1 MSAAIISA
9 IEAAIALGGENI
21 YIDRRSHI
29 DLGNCKDFI
38 VIVKGSIV
46 LFARSS
52 PQKRRHRIGV
62 VLPGAVLVGLA
73 PGVEIVPVTEAEVIR
88 IPFSKVDSLPVGSP
102 FEVALCVGISSTLAA
117 CGSALPANATLALAR
132 SRCATELTRR
142 GVLVIETSFARHMRR
157 LVNVA
162 SARVAFPAELKSM
175 IAQKSGD
182 LRELP
187 DSRLPPIVRACT
199 QIAQSIGCDFSRI
212 PSRIPRDNTRRPEQI
227 FAHVAGLGIRPV
239 FLDAGWWNSGVGA
252 LLAFKADDQ
261 SPVAILPVAKKL
273 VAYVHSAGATQGPI
287 VVDKI
292 FAAGLSGVASQFHPT
307 LSNHQS
313 TIPKFLRFVIQ
324 GSERDFIRAFMISGL
339 GSLVNLAIPIATGVL
354 VASVLPSGN
363 KMGLVFLG
371 CILLG
376 TTLTAAGCGYVVS
389 NLLLRAETRI
399 ANRALGGILDRCLRM
414 PTEVFRTFTSGDL
427 ADRILSVGD
436 LQTILSGAA
445 ISAIMAGV
453 FSVMYLAVMMYVN
466 TTAALIGVGL
476 LIVAVLFSVLLSAGR
491 SQLSTVI
498 LEGQGK
504 LSTMVLQF
512 ISGIDTIRSASV
524 EQFAM
529 LRWINRFRGVRS
541 ATMRIRRLERIFDIF
556 AMGFPLICLMIVW
569 IFFLPTDSGGVPQ
582 LKQLGATERV
592 AQYLVFNSAFV
603 AALYSVLEF
612 GERLGD
618 LSSLRSILRRLAP
631 ILAAPSER
639 TANREQPGVLSG
651 RIDIEN
657 VRFSYPGSANEVLSG
672 ITMHI
677 AEGESIAIVGASG
690 SGKSTLTQLIL
701 GMRQP
706 SFGEIVFDGKAL
718 GRLDVVSVRRQIGAV
733 IQNTRV
739 IPGSILDNIVGS
751 TLFNAKDAQAA
762 IVAAG
767 FGDEVAKMPM
777 GVHTYVTD
785 QTLSGG
791 QVQKLMIARALV
803 TRPRI
808 LIFDEATSALDEI
821 SQVQVVRSLER
832 LKSTRVIVA
841 HRLST
846 VRMVDKIYVMES
858 GRIVQSGNFTELV
871 EVDGPFKE
879 MARRQMIDA
888 KDDSQI

>member
-1 MSAAIISA
+1 MSNATISA
-9 IEAAIALGGENI
+9 VEAAIALGGENI

-38 VIVKGSIV
+38 VIVKGPVV

-52 PQKRRHRIGV
+52 PQKRRHRIGI

-73 PGVEIVPVTEAEVIR
+73 PGVEIVPVTEAEAIR

-102 FEVALCVGISSTLAA
+102 FEVALYVGIGSTLAA
-117 CGSALPANATLALAR
+117 CGSALPANATLAIAR

-142 GVLVIETSFARHMRR
+142 GVSVIETSFARHMRR

-162 SARVAFPAELKSM
+162 SARLAFPAELKSM

-182 LRELP
+182 ARELP

-199 QIAQSIGCDFSRI
+199 QIAQSIGCDISII

-239 FLDAGWWNSGVGA
+239 FLDAGWWDSGVGA

-292 FAAGLSGVASQFHPT
+292 FASGLSGVASQFHPT

-313 TIPKFLRFVIQ
+313 TLSKFLRFVIQ
-324 GSERDFIRAFMISGL
+324 GSERDFIRAFVISGL

-376 TTLTAAGCGYVVS
+376 TTLTAAACGYVVS

-399 ANRALGGILDRCLRM
+399 ASRALGGMLDRCLRM

-453 FSVMYLAVMMYVN
+453 FSVMYLAVMLYVN

-476 LIVAVLFSVLLSAGR
+476 LTVAVLFSVLLSAGR

-512 ISGIDTIRSASV
+512 IGGIDTIRSASA

-556 AMGFPLICLMIVW
+556 AMGFPLICLMIFW

-582 LKQLGATERV
+582 LKQFGATERV

-618 LSSLRSILRRLAP
+618 LASLRSILRRIAP

-651 RIDIEN
+651 QIDIED
-657 VRFSYPGSANEVLSG
+657 VRFSYPGTANETLSG
-672 ITMHI
+672 VTMHI

-706 SFGEIVFDGKAL
+706 SLGEIVYDGKAL

-751 TLFNAKDAQAA
+751 TLFTAKDAQVA
-762 IVAAG
+762 IDAAG

-821 SQVQVVRSLER
+821 SQAQVVRSLER
-832 LKSTRVIVA
+832 LKSTRIIVA

-846 VRMVDKIYVMES
+846 VRMVDKIYVMEA

-871 EVDGPFKE
+871 AVDGPFKE

-888 KDDSQI
+888 NDDSQI

>member
-1 MSAAIISA
+1 MSNATISA
-9 IEAAIALGGENI
+9 VEAATALGGENI

-29 DLGNCKDFI
+29 DLGNFKDFI
-38 VIVKGSIV
+38 VIVKGPV
-46 LFARSS
+46 VVFARSS
-52 PQKRRHRIGV
+52 PQKRRHRIGI

-73 PGVEIVPVTEAEVIR
+73 PGVEIVPVTEAEAIR

-102 FEVALCVGISSTLAA
+102 FEVALCVGIGSTLAA
-117 CGSALPANATLALAR
+117 CGSALPANATLAIAR
-132 SRCATELTRR
+132 SRCASELTRR
-142 GVLVIETSFARHMRR
+142 GVSVIETSFARHMRR

-162 SARVAFPAELKSM
+162 SARLAFPAELKSM
-175 IAQKSGD
+175 IVQKSGD
-182 LRELP
+182 ARELP

-199 QIAQSIGCDFSRI
+199 QIAQSIGCDLSTI

-227 FAHVAGLGIRPV
+227 FAHVSGLGIRPV

-252 LLAFKADDQ
+252 LLAFKVDDQ
-261 SPVAILPVAKKL
+261 SPVAILPVAEKL

-292 FAAGLSGVASQFHPT
+292 FASGLSGVASQFYPT

-313 TIPKFLRFVIQ
+313 TIPKFLRFVIH
-324 GSERDFIRAFMISGL
+324 GSERDFIRAFVISGL

-376 TTLTAAGCGYVVS
+376 TTLTAAACGYVVS

-399 ANRALGGILDRCLRM
+399 ASRALGGILDRCLRM

-453 FSVMYLAVMMYVN
+453 FSVMYLAVMLYVN

-476 LIVAVLFSVLLSAGR
+476 LTVAVLFSVLLSAGR

-498 LEGQGK
+498 FEGQGK
-504 LSTMVLQF
+504 LSTMLLQF
-512 ISGIDTIRSASV
+512 IGGIDTIRSASA

-529 LRWINRFRGVRS
+529 LRWIHRFRGVRS

-556 AMGFPLICLMIVW
+556 AMGFPLICLMIFW
-569 IFFLPTDSGGVPQ
+569 IFFLPADSGGVLQ
-582 LKQLGATERV
+582 MKQFGATERV

-603 AALYSVLEF
+603 AALYSVLDF

-618 LSSLRSILRRLAP
+618 LASLRSILRRIAP

-639 TANREQPGVLSG
+639 IANREQPGVLSG
-651 RIDIEN
+651 RIDIED
-657 VRFSYPGSANEVLSG
+657 VRFSYPGTANEVLSG

-677 AEGESIAIVGASG
+677 SEGESIAIVGASG

-701 GMRQP
+701 GMP
-706 SFGEIVFDGKAL
+706 AKP
-718 GRLDVVSVRRQIGAV
+718 GR
-733 IQNTRV
+733 NC
-739 IPGSILDNIVGS
+739 
-751 TLFNAKDAQAA
+751 F
-762 IVAAG
+762 
-767 FGDEVAKMPM
+767 
-777 GVHTYVTD
+777 
-785 QTLSGG
+785 
-791 QVQKLMIARALV
+791 
-803 TRPRI
+803 
-808 LIFDEATSALDEI
+808 
-821 SQVQVVRSLER
+821 
-832 LKSTRVIVA
+832 
-841 HRLST
+841 
-846 VRMVDKIYVMES
+846 
-858 GRIVQSGNFTELV
+858 
-871 EVDGPFKE
+871 
-879 MARRQMIDA
+879 
-888 KDDSQI
+888 

>member
-1 MSAAIISA
+1 
-9 IEAAIALGGENI
+9 
-21 YIDRRSHI
+21 
-29 DLGNCKDFI
+29 
-38 VIVKGSIV
+38 
-46 LFARSS
+46 
-52 PQKRRHRIGV
+52 
-62 VLPGAVLVGLA
+62 
-73 PGVEIVPVTEAEVIR
+73 
-88 IPFSKVDSLPVGSP
+88 
-102 FEVALCVGISSTLAA
+102 
-117 CGSALPANATLALAR
+117 
-132 SRCATELTRR
+132 
-142 GVLVIETSFARHMRR
+142 
-157 LVNVA
+157 
-162 SARVAFPAELKSM
+162 
-175 IAQKSGD
+175 
-182 LRELP
+182 
-187 DSRLPPIVRACT
+187 
-199 QIAQSIGCDFSRI
+199 
-212 PSRIPRDNTRRPEQI
+212 
-227 FAHVAGLGIRPV
+227 
-239 FLDAGWWNSGVGA
+239 
-252 LLAFKADDQ
+252 
-261 SPVAILPVAKKL
+261 
-273 VAYVHSAGATQGPI
+273 
-287 VVDKI
+287 
-292 FAAGLSGVASQFHPT
+292 
-307 LSNHQS
+307 
-313 TIPKFLRFVIQ
+313 
-324 GSERDFIRAFMISGL
+324 MISGL

-376 TTLTAAGCGYVVS
+376 TTLTAAACGYVVS

-399 ANRALGGILDRCLRM
+399 ASRALGGMLDRCLRM

-453 FSVMYLAVMMYVN
+453 FSVMYLAVMLYVN

-476 LIVAVLFSVLLSAGR
+476 LTVAVLFSVLLSAGR

-512 ISGIDTIRSASV
+512 IGGIDTIRSASA

-556 AMGFPLICLMIVW
+556 AMGFPLICLMIFW

-582 LKQLGATERV
+582 LKQFGATERV

-618 LSSLRSILRRLAP
+618 LASLRSILRRIAP

-651 RIDIEN
+651 QIDIED
-657 VRFSYPGSANEVLSG
+657 VRFSYPGTANEVLSG
-672 ITMHI
+672 VTMHI

-706 SFGEIVFDGKAL
+706 SLGEIVFDGKAL

-751 TLFNAKDAQAA
+751 TLFTAKDAQVA
-762 IVAAG
+762 IDAAG

-821 SQVQVVRSLER
+821 SQAQVVRSLER
-832 LKSTRVIVA
+832 LKSTRIIVA

-846 VRMVDKIYVMES
+846 VRMVDKIYVMEA

-871 EVDGPFKE
+871 AVDGPFKE

-888 KDDSQI
+888 NDDSQI

>member
-1 MSAAIISA
+1 MSGESISA
-9 IEAAIALGGENI
+9 IEAATMLGGESL

-29 DLGNCKDFI
+29 DLGNLKDVI
-38 VIVKGSIV
+38 VIVKGSVV

-52 PQKRRHRIGV
+52 SQKRRHRIGI

-73 PGVEIVPVTEAEVIR
+73 PGVEIVPVTEAEAIR
-88 IPFSKVDSLPVGSP
+88 IPFSKVESLPAGSR
-102 FEVALCVGISSTLAA
+102 FEVALCAGIGSTLAA
-117 CGSALPANATLALAR
+117 CGSALPAKATLAIAR

-142 GVLVIETSFARHMRR
+142 GASVIETSFARHMRR

-162 SARVAFPAELKSM
+162 SARLAFSSELKSM
-175 IAQKSGD
+175 IAQKSGEST
-182 LRELP
+182 ELP

-199 QIAQSIGCDFSRI
+199 QIAQSIGCDLSTI
-212 PSRIPRDNTRRPEQI
+212 PSRIPRDNTRKPEQI
-227 FAHVAGLGIRPV
+227 FAHVSGLGIRPV
-239 FLDAGWWNSGVGA
+239 FLDSGWWNSGVGA
-252 LLAFKADDQ
+252 LLAFKSDDQ
-261 SPVAILPVAKKL
+261 SPVAILPFAKGM
-273 VAYVHSAGATQGPI
+273 VAYVHSAGATNGPI
-287 VVDKI
+287 VVDKN
-292 FAAGLSGVASQFHPT
+292 FADGLSRVASQFHPT

-313 TIPKFLRFVIQ
+313 TIPKFLSFVIQ
-324 GSERDFIRAFMISGL
+324 GSERDFIRAFVISGL

-376 TTLTAAGCGYVVS
+376 TTLTAAACGYVVT

-399 ANRALGGILDRCLRM
+399 ASRALGAILDRCLRM
-414 PTEVFRTFTSGDL
+414 PTEFFRTFTSGDL

-436 LQTILSGAA
+436 LQAILSGAA

-453 FSVMYLAVMMYVN
+453 FSVMYLAVMLYVN
-466 TTAALIGVGL
+466 TTAALIGAGL
-476 LIVAVLFSVLLSAGR
+476 LTVAVLFSVLLSAGR

-504 LSTMVLQF
+504 LSTMLLQF
-512 ISGIDTIRSASV
+512 IGGIDTIRSASA

-529 LRWINRFRGVRS
+529 LRWLNRFRGVRS

-556 AMGFPLICLMIVW
+556 ATGFPLICLMIFW
-569 IFFLPTDSGGVPQ
+569 ILFLPADSGGVLQ
-582 LKQLGATERV
+582 LNQFGATERV

-618 LSSLRSILRRLAP
+618 LASLRSILRRIAP

-651 RIDIEN
+651 RIDIED
-657 VRFSYPGSANEVLSG
+657 VRFSYPGTANEVLSG
-672 ITMHI
+672 VTMHI

-706 SFGEIVFDGKAL
+706 SLGEIVFDGKAL

-751 TLFNAKDAQAA
+751 TLFTPKDAQAA

-777 GVHTYVTD
+777 GVQTYVTD

-821 SQVQVVRSLER
+821 SQAQVVRSLER
-832 LKSTRVIVA
+832 LKSTRIIVA

-846 VRMVDKIYVMES
+846 VRMVDKIYVMEA
-858 GRIVQSGNFTELV
+858 GRIVQSGNFEELV
-871 EVDGPFKE
+871 VVDGPFKE

>member
-1 MSAAIISA
+1 
-9 IEAAIALGGENI
+9 
-21 YIDRRSHI
+21 
-29 DLGNCKDFI
+29 
-38 VIVKGSIV
+38 
-46 LFARSS
+46 
-52 PQKRRHRIGV
+52 
-62 VLPGAVLVGLA
+62 
-73 PGVEIVPVTEAEVIR
+73 
-88 IPFSKVDSLPVGSP
+88 
-102 FEVALCVGISSTLAA
+102 
-117 CGSALPANATLALAR
+117 
-132 SRCATELTRR
+132 
-142 GVLVIETSFARHMRR
+142 
-157 LVNVA
+157 
-162 SARVAFPAELKSM
+162 
-175 IAQKSGD
+175 
-182 LRELP
+182 
-187 DSRLPPIVRACT
+187 
-199 QIAQSIGCDFSRI
+199 
-212 PSRIPRDNTRRPEQI
+212 
-227 FAHVAGLGIRPV
+227 
-239 FLDAGWWNSGVGA
+239 
-252 LLAFKADDQ
+252 
-261 SPVAILPVAKKL
+261 
-273 VAYVHSAGATQGPI
+273 
-287 VVDKI
+287 
-292 FAAGLSGVASQFHPT
+292 
-307 LSNHQS
+307 
-313 TIPKFLRFVIQ
+313 
-324 GSERDFIRAFMISGL
+324 
-339 GSLVNLAIPIATGVL
+339 
-354 VASVLPSGN
+354 
-363 KMGLVFLG
+363 MGLVFLG

-376 TTLTAAGCGYVVS
+376 TTLTAAACGYVVS

-399 ANRALGGILDRCLRM
+399 ASRALGGILDRCLRM

-453 FSVMYLAVMMYVN
+453 FSVMYLAVMLYVN

-476 LIVAVLFSVLLSAGR
+476 LTVAVLFSVLLSAGR

-512 ISGIDTIRSASV
+512 IGGIDTIRSASA

-556 AMGFPLICLMIVW
+556 AMGFPLICLMIFW

-582 LKQLGATERV
+582 LKQFGATERV

-618 LSSLRSILRRLAP
+618 LASLRSILRRIAP

-706 SFGEIVFDGKAL
+706 SLGEIVFDGKAL

-751 TLFNAKDAQAA
+751 TLFTAKDAQVA
-762 IVAAG
+762 IDAAG

-821 SQVQVVRSLER
+821 SQAQVVRSLEM
-832 LKSTRVIVA
+832 LKSTRIIVA

-846 VRMVDKIYVMES
+846 VRMVDKIYVMEA

-871 EVDGPFKE
+871 AVDGPFKE

-888 KDDSQI
+888 NDDSQI

>member
-1 MSAAIISA
+1 
-9 IEAAIALGGENI
+9 
-21 YIDRRSHI
+21 
-29 DLGNCKDFI
+29 
-38 VIVKGSIV
+38 
-46 LFARSS
+46 
-52 PQKRRHRIGV
+52 
-62 VLPGAVLVGLA
+62 
-73 PGVEIVPVTEAEVIR
+73 
-88 IPFSKVDSLPVGSP
+88 
-102 FEVALCVGISSTLAA
+102 
-117 CGSALPANATLALAR
+117 
-132 SRCATELTRR
+132 
-142 GVLVIETSFARHMRR
+142 
-157 LVNVA
+157 
-162 SARVAFPAELKSM
+162 
-175 IAQKSGD
+175 
-182 LRELP
+182 
-187 DSRLPPIVRACT
+187 
-199 QIAQSIGCDFSRI
+199 
-212 PSRIPRDNTRRPEQI
+212 
-227 FAHVAGLGIRPV
+227 
-239 FLDAGWWNSGVGA
+239 
-252 LLAFKADDQ
+252 
-261 SPVAILPVAKKL
+261 
-273 VAYVHSAGATQGPI
+273 
-287 VVDKI
+287 
-292 FAAGLSGVASQFHPT
+292 
-307 LSNHQS
+307 
-313 TIPKFLRFVIQ
+313 
-324 GSERDFIRAFMISGL
+324 MISGL

-376 TTLTAAGCGYVVS
+376 TTLTAAACGYVVS

-399 ANRALGGILDRCLRM
+399 ASRALGGMLDRCLRM

-453 FSVMYLAVMMYVN
+453 FSVMYLAVMLYVN

-476 LIVAVLFSVLLSAGR
+476 LTVAVLFSVLLSAGR

-512 ISGIDTIRSASV
+512 IGGIDTIRSASA

-556 AMGFPLICLMIVW
+556 AMGFPLICLMIFW

-582 LKQLGATERV
+582 LKQFGATERV

-618 LSSLRSILRRLAP
+618 LASLRSILRRIAP

-651 RIDIEN
+651 QIDIED
-657 VRFSYPGSANEVLSG
+657 VRFSYPGTANETLSG
-672 ITMHI
+672 VTMHI

-706 SFGEIVFDGKAL
+706 SLGEIVYDGKAL

-751 TLFNAKDAQAA
+751 TLFTAKDAQVA
-762 IVAAG
+762 IDAAG

-821 SQVQVVRSLER
+821 SQAQVVRSLER
-832 LKSTRVIVA
+832 LKSTRIIVA

-846 VRMVDKIYVMES
+846 VRMVDKIYVMEA

-871 EVDGPFKE
+871 AVDGPFKE

-888 KDDSQI
+888 NDDSQI

>member
-1 MSAAIISA
+1 MSNATISA
-9 IEAAIALGGENI
+9 VEAAIALGGENI

-38 VIVKGSIV
+38 VIVKGPVV

-52 PQKRRHRIGV
+52 PQKRRHRIGI

-73 PGVEIVPVTEAEVIR
+73 PGVEIVPVTEAEAIR

-102 FEVALCVGISSTLAA
+102 FEVALYVGIGSTLAA
-117 CGSALPANATLALAR
+117 CGSALPANATLAIAR

-142 GVLVIETSFARHMRR
+142 GVSVIETSFARHMRR

-162 SARVAFPAELKSM
+162 SARLAFPAELKSM

-182 LRELP
+182 ARELP

-199 QIAQSIGCDFSRI
+199 QIAQSIGCDISII

-239 FLDAGWWNSGVGA
+239 FLDAGWWDSGVGA

-292 FAAGLSGVASQFHPT
+292 FASGLSGVASQFYPT

-313 TIPKFLRFVIQ
+313 TLPKFLRFVIQ
-324 GSERDFIRAFMISGL
+324 GSERDFIRAFVISGL

-376 TTLTAAGCGYVVS
+376 TTLTAAACGYVVS

-399 ANRALGGILDRCLRM
+399 ASRALGGMLDRCLRM

-453 FSVMYLAVMMYVN
+453 FSVMYLAVMLYVN
-466 TTAALIGVGL
+466 TTAAFIGVGL
-476 LIVAVLFSVLLSAGR
+476 LTVAVLFSVLLSAGR

-512 ISGIDTIRSASV
+512 IGGIDTIRSASA

-556 AMGFPLICLMIVW
+556 AMGFPLICLMIFW

-582 LKQLGATERV
+582 LKQFGATERV

-618 LSSLRSILRRLAP
+618 LASLRSILRRIAP

-651 RIDIEN
+651 QIDIED
-657 VRFSYPGSANEVLSG
+657 VRFSYPGTANEVLSG
-672 ITMHI
+672 VTMHI

-706 SFGEIVFDGKAL
+706 SLGEIVFDGKAL

-751 TLFNAKDAQAA
+751 TLFTAKDAQVA
-762 IVAAG
+762 IDAAG

-821 SQVQVVRSLER
+821 SQAQVVRSLER
-832 LKSTRVIVA
+832 LKSTRIIVA

-846 VRMVDKIYVMES
+846 VRMVDKIYVMEA
-858 GRIVQSGNFTELV
+858 GRIVQSGNFAELV
-871 EVDGPFKE
+871 AVDGPFKE

-888 KDDSQI
+888 NDDSQI

>member
-1 MSAAIISA
+1 MSDESISA
-9 IEAAIALGGENI
+9 IEAAAILGGESF
-21 YIDRRSHI
+21 YIDRRSQI
-29 DLGNCKDFI
+29 DLGNLKDVI
-38 VIVKGSIV
+38 VIVKGSVV

-52 PQKRRHRIGV
+52 SQKRRHRIGV

-73 PGVEIVPVTEAEVIR
+73 PGVEIVPVTETEAIR
-88 IPFSKVDSLPVGSP
+88 IPLAKVENLPAGSP
-102 FEVALCVGISSTLAA
+102 FEIALCAGIGSTLSA
-117 CGSALPANATLALAR
+117 CGSALPAKATLAIAR
-132 SRCATELTRR
+132 SRCATELERR
-142 GVLVIETSFARHMRR
+142 GASVIETSFARHMRR

-162 SARVAFPAELKSM
+162 SARLSFPDELKTM
-175 IAQKSGD
+175 ITQKSGGAN
-182 LRELP
+182 ELP
-187 DSRLPPIVRACT
+187 DSRLPPIVRACS
-199 QIAQSIGCDFSRI
+199 QIAQSIGCDPSTI
-212 PSRIPRDNTRRPEQI
+212 PSRIPRDNTRKPEQI
-227 FAHVAGLGIRPV
+227 FAHVSGLGIRPV

-261 SPVAILPVAKKL
+261 SPVAILPSAKGM
-273 VAYVHSAGATQGPI
+273 VAYIHSAGATNGPI
-287 VVDKI
+287 VVDKK
-292 FAAGLSGVASQFHPT
+292 FAAELSGVASQFHPT
-307 LSNHQS
+307 LSNNQS
-313 TIPKFLRFVIQ
+313 TLPEFLRFVIQ
-324 GSERDFIRAFMISGL
+324 GSERDFIRAFVISGL
-339 GSLVNLAIPIATGVL
+339 GSLINLAIPIATGVL

-363 KMGLVFLG
+363 KMGLIFLG
-371 CILLG
+371 LVLLG
-376 TTLTAAGCGYVVS
+376 TTIAAAACGYVVS

-399 ANRALGGILDRCLRM
+399 ASRALAGILDRCLRM
-414 PTEVFRTFTSGDL
+414 PTDFFRTFTSGDL

-453 FSVMYLAVMMYVN
+453 FSVMYLAVMLYVN
-466 TTAALIGVGL
+466 TTAALIGAGL
-476 LIVAVLFSVLLSAGR
+476 LTVAVIFSVLLSAGR

-512 ISGIDTIRSASV
+512 IGGIDTIRSASA

-556 AMGFPLICLMIVW
+556 ATGFPLICLMIFW
-569 IFFLPTDSGGVPQ
+569 ILFLPTDSGGVLQ
-582 LKQLGATERV
+582 MKQFGATERV

-618 LSSLRSILRRLAP
+618 LASLRSILRRIAP

-651 RIDIEN
+651 RIDIED
-657 VRFSYPGSANEVLSG
+657 VRFSYPGTANEVLSG
-672 ITMHI
+672 VTMHI
-677 AEGESIAIVGASG
+677 AEGESVAIVGVSG

-706 SFGEIVFDGKAL
+706 SLGEVIFDGKAL

-751 TLFNAKDAQAA
+751 TLLTAKDAQAA

-821 SQVQVVRSLER
+821 SQAQVVQSLEN
-832 LKSTRVIVA
+832 LKSTRIIIA

-846 VRMVDKIYVMES
+846 VRKVDKIYVMEA
-858 GRIVQSGNFTELV
+858 GRIVQSGNFTELLA
-871 EVDGPFKE
+871 VDGPFKE
-879 MARRQMIDA
+879 MARRQMIDS

>member
-1 MSAAIISA
+1 MSDESISA
-9 IEAAIALGGENI
+9 IEAATTLGGEEI

-29 DLGNCKDFI
+29 DLGHSKDVI
-38 VIVKGSIV
+38 VIVKGSVV
-46 LFARSS
+46 LFVRSS
-52 PQKRRHRIGV
+52 PEKRRHRIGIV
-62 VLPGAVLVGLA
+62 SPGAVLAGLA
-73 PGVEIVPVTEAEVIR
+73 PGVEIVPVTEAEVIQ
-88 IPFSKVDSLPVGSP
+88 IPVLKVESLPVGSP
-102 FEVALCVGISSTLAA
+102 FEVALCVGIGSTLAA
-117 CGSALPANATLALAR
+117 CGSALPANATLAIAR
-132 SRCATELTRR
+132 SRCATELARR
-142 GVLVIETSFARHMRR
+142 GASVIETSFARHMRR

-162 SARVAFPAELKSM
+162 SARLAFPAELKSM
-175 IAQKSGD
+175 IAQKSGGA
-182 LRELP
+182 RELP
-187 DSRLPPIVRACT
+187 DSRLPPVVRACM
-199 QIAQSIGCDFSRI
+199 QIAQEIGCDVSTI

-227 FAHVAGLGIRPV
+227 FAHVSGLGIRPV
-239 FLDAGWWNSGVGA
+239 FLDPGWWNSGVGA

-261 SPVAILPVAKKL
+261 SAVAILPTAKGMM
-273 VAYVHSAGATQGPI
+273 AYVHSAGATQGPI
-287 VVDKI
+287 VVDKK
-292 FAAGLSGVASQFHPT
+292 FADQLSGTASQFHPT
-307 LSNHQS
+307 LSSNQS
-313 TIPKFLRFVIQ
+313 TLPKFLRFVIQ
-324 GSERDFIRAFMISGL
+324 GSGRDFIRAFIISGL
-339 GSLVNLAIPIATGVL
+339 GSVVNLAIPIATGLL

-376 TTLTAAGCGYVVS
+376 TTLTAAACGYVVS

-399 ANRALGGILDRCLRM
+399 ASRALGGILDRCLRM

-453 FSVMYLAVMMYVN
+453 FSVMYLAVMLYVN
-466 TTAALIGVGL
+466 TTAALIGAGILV
-476 LIVAVLFSVLLSAGR
+476 VAVLFSVLLSAGR
-491 SQLSTVI
+491 AQLSTVI

-512 ISGIDTIRSASV
+512 IGGIDTIRSASA

-529 LRWINRFRGVRS
+529 LRWIDRFRGVRT
-541 ATMRIRRLERIFDIF
+541 ATMQIRRLERIFDIF
-556 AMGFPLICLMIVW
+556 ASGFPLICLMIFW
-569 IFFLPTDSGGVPQ
+569 ILFLPTDSGGVLQ
-582 LKQLGATERV
+582 LKQIGANERV

-618 LSSLRSILRRLAP
+618 LASLRSILRRIAP

-639 TANREQPGVLSG
+639 TADREQPGVLSG
-651 RIDIEN
+651 RIDIED

-672 ITMHI
+672 VTMHI

-706 SFGEIVFDGKAL
+706 SVGEIVFDGKAL
-718 GRLDVVSVRRQIGAV
+718 RRLDVVSVRRQIGAV
-733 IQNTRV
+733 VQNTRV

-751 TLFNAKDAQAA
+751 TLFTKKDAQAA
-762 IVAAG
+762 IDAAG

-803 TRPRI
+803 THPRI

-821 SQVQVVRSLER
+821 SQAQVVRSLER
-832 LKSTRVIVA
+832 LKSTRIIVA

-846 VRMVDKIYVMES
+846 VRMVDKIYVMEA
-858 GRIVQSGNFTELV
+858 GRIVQSGNFEELV
-871 EVDGPFKE
+871 VVEGPFKE
-879 MARRQMIDA
+879 MARRQMVDA

>member
-1 MSAAIISA
+1 MSDESISA
-9 IEAAIALGGENI
+9 IEAATMLGGESL

-29 DLGNCKDFI
+29 DLGNLKDVI
-38 VIVKGSIV
+38 VIVKGSVV

-52 PQKRRHRIGV
+52 SQKRRHRIGIV
-62 VLPGAVLVGLA
+62 FPGAVLVGLA
-73 PGVEIVPVTEAEVIR
+73 PGVEIVPVTEAEAIR
-88 IPFSKVDSLPVGSP
+88 IPFSKVESLPAGSR
-102 FEVALCVGISSTLAA
+102 FEVALCAGIGSTLAA
-117 CGSALPANATLALAR
+117 CGSALPAKATLAIAR
-132 SRCATELTRR
+132 SRCAMELTRR
-142 GVLVIETSFARHMRR
+142 GASVIETSFARHMRR

-162 SARVAFPAELKSM
+162 SARLAFSSELKSM
-175 IAQKSGD
+175 IAQKSGEST
-182 LRELP
+182 ELP

-199 QIAQSIGCDFSRI
+199 QIAQSIGCDLSTI
-212 PSRIPRDNTRRPEQI
+212 PSRIPRDNTRKPEQI
-227 FAHVAGLGIRPV
+227 FAHVSGLGIRPV
-239 FLDAGWWNSGVGA
+239 FLDSAWWNSGVGA
-252 LLAFKADDQ
+252 LLAFKSDDQ
-261 SPVAILPVAKKL
+261 SPVAILPFAKGM
-273 VAYVHSAGATQGPI
+273 VAYVHSAGATNGPI
-287 VVDKI
+287 VVDKN
-292 FAAGLSGVASQFHPT
+292 FADGLSRIASQFHPT

-313 TIPKFLRFVIQ
+313 TIPKFLSFVIQ
-324 GSERDFIRAFMISGL
+324 GSERDFIRAFVISGL

-371 CILLG
+371 GILLG
-376 TTLTAAGCGYVVS
+376 TTFTAAACGYVVS

-399 ANRALGGILDRCLRM
+399 ASRALGAILDRCLRM
-414 PTEVFRTFTSGDL
+414 PTEFFRTFTSGDL

-453 FSVMYLAVMMYVN
+453 FSVMYLAVMLYVN
-466 TTAALIGVGL
+466 TTAALIGAGL

-504 LSTMVLQF
+504 LSTMLLQF
-512 ISGIDTIRSASV
+512 IGGIDTIRSASA

-529 LRWINRFRGVRS
+529 LRWLNRFRGVRS

-556 AMGFPLICLMIVW
+556 AAGFPLICLMIFW
-569 IFFLPTDSGGVPQ
+569 ILFLPADSGGVLQ
-582 LKQLGATERV
+582 LNQFGATERV

-618 LSSLRSILRRLAP
+618 LASLRSILRRIAP

-651 RIDIEN
+651 RIDIED
-657 VRFSYPGSANEVLSG
+657 VRFSYPGTANEVLSG
-672 ITMHI
+672 VTMHI

-706 SFGEIVFDGKAL
+706 SLGEIVFDGKAL

-739 IPGSILDNIVGS
+739 VPGTILDNIVGS
-751 TLFNAKDAQAA
+751 TLFTPKDAQAA

-767 FGDEVAKMPM
+767 LGDEVAKMPM
-777 GVHTYVTD
+777 GLSTYVTD

-821 SQVQVVRSLER
+821 SQAQVVQSLER
-832 LKSTRVIVA
+832 LKSTRIIIA

-846 VRMVDKIYVMES
+846 VRMVDKIYVMEE
-858 GRIVQSGNFTELV
+858 GRIVQSGNFTELLAV
-871 EVDGPFKE
+871 EGPFKE
-879 MARRQMIDA
+879 MARRQMTDA
-888 KDDSQI
+888 KDEFQI

>member
-1 MSAAIISA
+1 MSDESISA
-9 IEAAIALGGENI
+9 IEAATTLGGEEI

-29 DLGNCKDFI
+29 DLGNLKDVI
-38 VIVKGSIV
+38 VIVKGSVV
-46 LFARSS
+46 LFVRSS
-52 PQKRRHRIGV
+52 PEKRRHRIGIV
-62 VLPGAVLVGLA
+62 SPGAVLTGLA
-73 PGVEIVPVTEAEVIR
+73 PGVEIVPVTEAEVIQ
-88 IPFSKVDSLPVGSP
+88 IPVSKVESLPVGSP
-102 FEVALCVGISSTLAA
+102 FEVALCVGIGSTLAA
-117 CGSALPANATLALAR
+117 CGSALPANATLAIAR
-132 SRCATELTRR
+132 SRCATELARR
-142 GVLVIETSFARHMRR
+142 GASVIETSFARHMRR

-162 SARVAFPAELKSM
+162 SARLAFPAELKSM
-175 IAQKSGD
+175 IAQQSGGA
-182 LRELP
+182 RELP
-187 DSRLPPIVRACT
+187 DSRLPPVVRACM
-199 QIAQSIGCDFSRI
+199 QIAQEIGCDVSTI

-227 FAHVAGLGIRPV
+227 FAHVSGLGIRPV
-239 FLDAGWWNSGVGA
+239 FLDPGWWNSGVGA

-261 SPVAILPVAKKL
+261 SAVAILPTAKGMM
-273 VAYVHSAGATQGPI
+273 AYVHSAGATQGPI
-287 VVDKI
+287 VVDKK
-292 FAAGLSGVASQFHPT
+292 FADQLSGTASQFHPT
-307 LSNHQS
+307 LSSNQS
-313 TIPKFLRFVIQ
+313 TLPKFLRFVIQ
-324 GSERDFIRAFMISGL
+324 GSERDFIRAFIISGL
-339 GSLVNLAIPIATGVL
+339 GSVVNLAIPIATGLL

-376 TTLTAAGCGYVVS
+376 TTLTAAACGYVVS

-399 ANRALGGILDRCLRM
+399 ASRALGGILDRCLRM

-453 FSVMYLAVMMYVN
+453 FSVMYLAVMLYVN
-466 TTAALIGVGL
+466 TTAALIGAGILV
-476 LIVAVLFSVLLSAGR
+476 VAVLFSVLLSAGR
-491 SQLSTVI
+491 AQLSTVI

-512 ISGIDTIRSASV
+512 IGGIDTIRSASA

-529 LRWINRFRGVRS
+529 LRWIDRFRGVRT
-541 ATMRIRRLERIFDIF
+541 ATMQIRRLERIFDIF
-556 AMGFPLICLMIVW
+556 ASGFPLICLMIFW
-569 IFFLPTDSGGVPQ
+569 ILFLPTDSGGVLQ
-582 LKQLGATERV
+582 LKQIGANERV

-618 LSSLRSILRRLAP
+618 LASLRSILRRIAP

-639 TANREQPGVLSG
+639 TADREQPGVLSG
-651 RIDIEN
+651 RIDIED

-672 ITMHI
+672 VTMHI

-706 SFGEIVFDGKAL
+706 SMGEIVFDGKAL
-718 GRLDVVSVRRQIGAV
+718 RRLDVVSVRRQIGAV
-733 IQNTRV
+733 VQNTRV

-751 TLFNAKDAQAA
+751 TLFTKKDAQVA
-762 IVAAG
+762 IDAAG
-767 FGDEVAKMPM
+767 FDDEVAKMPM
-777 GVHTYVTD
+777 GLSTYVTD

-821 SQVQVVRSLER
+821 SQAQVVRSLEG
-832 LKSTRVIVA
+832 LKSTRIVVA

-846 VRMVDKIYVMES
+846 VRMVDRIYVMEA
-858 GRIVQSGNFTELV
+858 GRIVQSGSFAELV
-871 EVDGPFKE
+871 AVDGPFKE

-888 KDDSQI
+888 KDDQQI

>member
-1 MSAAIISA
+1 MSNATISA
-9 IEAAIALGGENI
+9 VEAAAALGGENI

-29 DLGNCKDFI
+29 DLGNFKDFI
-38 VIVKGSIV
+38 VIVKGPVV

-52 PQKRRHRIGV
+52 PQKRRHRIGIV
-62 VLPGAVLVGLA
+62 SPGAVLIGLA
-73 PGVEIVPVTEAEVIR
+73 PGVEIVPVTEAEAIR

-102 FEVALCVGISSTLAA
+102 FEVALCIGIGSTLTA
-117 CGSALPANATLALAR
+117 CGSTLPTNATLALAR

-142 GVLVIETSFARHMRR
+142 GVSVIETSFARHMRR

-162 SARVAFPAELKSM
+162 SARLAFPAELKSM

-182 LRELP
+182 ARELP

-199 QIAQSIGCDFSRI
+199 QIAQSIGCDLSTI

-292 FAAGLSGVASQFHPT
+292 FASGLSGVASQFHPT

-313 TIPKFLRFVIQ
+313 TLPKFLRFVIQ
-324 GSERDFIRAFMISGL
+324 GSERDFIRAFVISGL

-376 TTLTAAGCGYVVS
+376 TTLTAAACGYVVS

-399 ANRALGGILDRCLRM
+399 ASRALGGILDRCLRM

-453 FSVMYLAVMMYVN
+453 FSVMYLAVMLYVN
-466 TTAALIGVGL
+466 TTAALIGAGILV
-476 LIVAVLFSVLLSAGR
+476 VAVLFSVLLSAGR
-491 SQLSTVI
+491 AQLSTVI

-504 LSTMVLQF
+504 LSTMILQF
-512 ISGIDTIRSASV
+512 IGGIDTIRSASA

-529 LRWINRFRGVRS
+529 LRWIDRFRGVRT
-541 ATMRIRRLERIFDIF
+541 ATMQIRRLERIFDIF
-556 AMGFPLICLMIVW
+556 ASGFPLICLMIFW
-569 IFFLPTDSGGVPQ
+569 ILFLPTDSGGVLQ
-582 LKQLGATERV
+582 LKQIGANERV

-618 LSSLRSILRRLAP
+618 LASLRSILRRIAP

-639 TANREQPGVLSG
+639 TADREQPGVLSG
-651 RIDIEN
+651 RIDIED

-672 ITMHI
+672 VTMHI

-706 SFGEIVFDGKAL
+706 SMGEIVFDGKAL
-718 GRLDVVSVRRQIGAV
+718 RRLDVVSVRRQIGAV
-733 IQNTRV
+733 VQNTRV

-751 TLFNAKDAQAA
+751 TLFTKKDAQAA
-762 IVAAG
+762 IDAAG
-767 FGDEVAKMPM
+767 FDDEVAKMPM
-777 GVHTYVTD
+777 GLSTYVTD

-821 SQVQVVRSLER
+821 SQAQVVRSLEG
-832 LKSTRVIVA
+832 LKSTRIVVA

-846 VRMVDKIYVMES
+846 VRMVDRIYVMEA
-858 GRIVQSGNFTELV
+858 GRIVQSGSFAELV
-871 EVDGPFKE
+871 AVDGPFKE

-888 KDDSQI
+888 KDDQQI

>member
-1 MSAAIISA
+1 MSDESISA
-9 IEAAIALGGENI
+9 IEAATMLGGESL

-29 DLGNCKDFI
+29 DLGNLKDVI
-38 VIVKGSIV
+38 VIVKGSVV

-52 PQKRRHRIGV
+52 SQKRRHRIGIV
-62 VLPGAVLVGLA
+62 FPGAVLVGLA
-73 PGVEIVPVTEAEVIR
+73 PGVEIVPVTEAEAIR
-88 IPFSKVDSLPVGSP
+88 IPFSKVESLPAGSR
-102 FEVALCVGISSTLAA
+102 FEVALCAGIGSTLAA
-117 CGSALPANATLALAR
+117 CGSALPAKATLAIAR
-132 SRCATELTRR
+132 SRCAKELTRR
-142 GVLVIETSFARHMRR
+142 GASVIETSFARHMRR

-162 SARVAFPAELKSM
+162 SARLAFSSELKSM
-175 IAQKSGD
+175 IAQKSGEST
-182 LRELP
+182 ELP

-199 QIAQSIGCDFSRI
+199 QIAQSIGCDLSTI
-212 PSRIPRDNTRRPEQI
+212 PSRIPRDNTRKPEQI
-227 FAHVAGLGIRPV
+227 FAHVSGLGIRPV
-239 FLDAGWWNSGVGA
+239 FLDSAWWNSGVGA
-252 LLAFKADDQ
+252 LLAFKSDDQ
-261 SPVAILPVAKKL
+261 SPVAILPFAKGM
-273 VAYVHSAGATQGPI
+273 VAYVHSAGATNGPI
-287 VVDKI
+287 VVDKN
-292 FAAGLSGVASQFHPT
+292 FADGLSRIASQFHPT

-313 TIPKFLRFVIQ
+313 TIPKFLSFVIQ
-324 GSERDFIRAFMISGL
+324 GSERDFIRAFVISGL

-376 TTLTAAGCGYVVS
+376 TTLTAAACGYVVS

-399 ANRALGGILDRCLRM
+399 ASRALGAILDRCLRM
-414 PTEVFRTFTSGDL
+414 PTEFFRTFTSGDL

-453 FSVMYLAVMMYVN
+453 FSVMYLAVMLYVN
-466 TTAALIGVGL
+466 TTAALIGAGL
-476 LIVAVLFSVLLSAGR
+476 LTVAVLFSVLLSAGR

-504 LSTMVLQF
+504 LSTMLLQF
-512 ISGIDTIRSASV
+512 IGGIDTIRSASA

-529 LRWINRFRGVRS
+529 LRWLNRFRGVRS

-556 AMGFPLICLMIVW
+556 ATGFPLICLMIFW
-569 IFFLPTDSGGVPQ
+569 ILFLPADSGGVLQ
-582 LKQLGATERV
+582 LNQFGATERV

-618 LSSLRSILRRLAP
+618 LASLRSILRRIAP

-651 RIDIEN
+651 RIDIED
-657 VRFSYPGSANEVLSG
+657 VRFSYPGTANEVLSG
-672 ITMHI
+672 VTMHI

-706 SFGEIVFDGKAL
+706 SLGEIVFDGKAL

-739 IPGSILDNIVGS
+739 VPGTILDNIVGS
-751 TLFNAKDAQAA
+751 TLFTPKDAQAA

-767 FGDEVAKMPM
+767 LGDEVAKMPM
-777 GVHTYVTD
+777 GLSTYVTD

-821 SQVQVVRSLER
+821 SQAQVVQSLER
-832 LKSTRVIVA
+832 LKSTRIIIA

-846 VRMVDKIYVMES
+846 VRMVDKIYVMEK
-858 GRIVQSGNFTELV
+858 GRIVQSGNFTELLAV
-871 EVDGPFKE
+871 EGPFKE

-888 KDDSQI
+888 KDEFQI

>member
-1 MSAAIISA
+1 MSNATISA
-9 IEAAIALGGENI
+9 VEAAIALGGENI

-38 VIVKGSIV
+38 VIVKGPVV

-52 PQKRRHRIGV
+52 PQKRRHRIGI

-73 PGVEIVPVTEAEVIR
+73 PGVEIVPVTEAEAIR

-102 FEVALCVGISSTLAA
+102 FEVALYVGIGSTLAA
-117 CGSALPANATLALAR
+117 CGSALPANATLAIAR

-142 GVLVIETSFARHMRR
+142 GVSVIETSFARHMRR

-162 SARVAFPAELKSM
+162 SARLAFPAELKSM

-182 LRELP
+182 ARELP

-199 QIAQSIGCDFSRI
+199 QIAQSIGCDISII

-239 FLDAGWWNSGVGA
+239 FLDAGWWDSGVGA

-292 FAAGLSGVASQFHPT
+292 FASGLSGVASQFYPT

-313 TIPKFLRFVIQ
+313 TLPKFLRFVIQ
-324 GSERDFIRAFMISGL
+324 GSERDFIRAFVISGL

-376 TTLTAAGCGYVVS
+376 TTLTAAACGYVVS

-399 ANRALGGILDRCLRM
+399 ASRALGGMLDRCLRM

-453 FSVMYLAVMMYVN
+453 FSVMYLAVMLYVN

-476 LIVAVLFSVLLSAGR
+476 LTVAVLFSVLLSAGR

-512 ISGIDTIRSASV
+512 IGGIDTIRSASA

-556 AMGFPLICLMIVW
+556 AMGFPLICLMIFW

-582 LKQLGATERV
+582 LKQFGATERV

-618 LSSLRSILRRLAP
+618 LASLRSILRRIAP

-651 RIDIEN
+651 QIDIED
-657 VRFSYPGSANEVLSG
+657 VRFSYPGTANETLSG
-672 ITMHI
+672 VTMHI

-706 SFGEIVFDGKAL
+706 SLGEIVFDGKAL

-751 TLFNAKDAQAA
+751 TLFTAKDAQVA
-762 IVAAG
+762 IDAAG

-821 SQVQVVRSLER
+821 SQAQVVRSLER
-832 LKSTRVIVA
+832 LKSTRIIVA

-846 VRMVDKIYVMES
+846 VRMVDKIYVMEA

-871 EVDGPFKE
+871 AVDGPFKE

-888 KDDSQI
+888 NDDSQI